1 MSREPIFEA
10 ILRNMVLG
18 NAVHLKKKAR
28 IKIEKAA
35 VLIGICDETGTLK
48 EGEVWISVNNGSF
61 EINEAQD
68 ALKGIKDKN
77 LKKEMLDGMKEKE
90 IVVSGYV
97 VVTKNP
103 CSHPGDVRLLRAID
117 SLDPRFDDEEKG

>member
-1 MSREPIFEA
+1 
-10 ILRNMVLG
+10 MVLG

-117 SLDPRFDDEEKG
+117 LSDPRFDDEEKG

>member
-1 MSREPIFEA
+1 VSSTGKYLFDMSREPIFEA

-61 EINEAQD
+61 EINEA
-68 ALKGIKDKN
+68 
-77 LKKEMLDGMKEKE
+77 
-90 IVVSGYV
+90 
-97 VVTKNP
+97 
-103 CSHPGDVRLLRAID
+103 
-117 SLDPRFDDEEKG
+117 